1 MKRQKPNI
9 KCSKCGYYWHTKSK
23 LRMVTCPS
31 CNQKIR
37 NPQQRQCLIE
47 NFAYQKRGIIGLEAA
62 IVLIAF
68 VIIAAAFSFM
78 VVNQGLYATERGK
91 TIIQEGLKQAS
102 TPLTIDGTSFM
113 RTTPDGKHVDLIV
126 IPVKAFGVKYVPAG
140 RNQTVVVLRVGE
152 RAWAN
157 AYLGVLYVGY
167 PNGAAYNATT
177 STYDPT
183 GKEFDAFVGFQ
194 LANQTITGQPCNVCV
209 NETYANGHSKG
220 LITGVVLAI
229 INSNG
234 DEALDTGEKG
244 FLLVGLAPDAAASAR
259 TQINI
264 EIRLETSAT
273 LSIELS
279 VPASM
284 PANNYV
290 PVA

>member
-1 MKRQKPNI
+1 MNRKKPNI
-9 KCSKCGYYWHTKSK
+9 NCDKCGYQWHTRSK
-23 LRMVTCPS
+23 LKMVTCPS

-37 NPQQRQCLIE
+37 NPHPRPCLIE
-47 NFAYQKRGIIGLEAA
+47 AFLQQKRGIIGLEAA

-91 TIIQEGLKQAS
+91 TVIQEGLKQAS
-102 TPLTIDGTSFM
+102 TPLTIDGTTFM
-113 RTTPDGKHVDLIV
+113 RTTPSGTTVDLIV

-157 AYLGVLYVGY
+157 AYLGVLYIGQSDGSV
-167 PNGAAYNATT
+167 YNAT
-177 STYDPT
+177 SKTYDPT
-183 GKEFDAFVGFQ
+183 GKEFDAFVGYQ
-194 LANQTITGQPCNVCV
+194 LASQTMDGIPCDIYV
-209 NETYANGHSKG
+209 NETYSIGHSKG
-220 LITGVVLAI
+220 LVTGVVLAI
-229 INSNG
+229 ANSNG

-244 FLLVGLAPDAAASAR
+244 FLIVALAPSAVASAR

-273 LSIELS
+273 LSIEVS

-284 PANNYV
+284 PPNTYV
-290 PVA
+290 PVS